1 MGRPETTRSAK
12 ECKAMPKSP
21 PKDGGKLVPDGE
33 LKYFSDA
40 TNVPTECG
48 APCFGAD
55 CYKPVPMSCCKQA
68 DKSFLKTSDWF
79 AEKTCLDKPLATENG
94 DIMITFTGGCSAEG
108 EFFYG
113 EQCGGSEFGPFKK
126 FADALGLDLPCE
138 QPKEK
143 CECNAYVYTKEAG
156 CFNVGT
162 PPGAKER
169 YFMMVNDPVC
179 VRKTV
184 ETTDMPVKPTDDP
197 KSCDCG
203 YSKEDFE
210 MLKEM
215 VMKHDKALQE
225 KEMEMNDVLSGVTYM
240 RDTMCKMKLPGD
252 KPYETSKMPYEST
265 KKPYYSTKMP
275 YETTRRGYES
285 TRREYPETTR
295 REYPET
301 SRRPYPET
309 TRREYPET
317 TRRDYPETTRKMRP
331 ETTKMDYPE
340 TTRMGRPETTKKDY
354 PETTKPWNASEPPW
368 EDLNQLDQSDQNLL
382 ACLNDQRP
390 PRWTTQKPLVMSW
403 NQLKCGNDLDDWIP
417 LATNAQW
424 ELHELSSLNS
434 LLLKDVLN
442 DVLMTNNATTQQ
454 LS

>member
-55 CYKPVPMSCCKQA
+55 CYKTVPMSCCKQA

-265 KKPYYSTKMP
+265 KMPYESTKKPYYSTKMP
-275 YETTRRGYES
+275 Y
-285 TRREYPETTR
+285 ETTR

-331 ETTKMDYPE
+331 ETTKKDYPETTRMGRPETTKMDYPETTRMGRPETTKTDYPE

-354 PETTKPWNASEPPW
+354 PETTRPARPETTKKMRPETTKMDYPETTRNH
-368 EDLNQLDQSDQNLL
+368 ED
-382 ACLNDQRP
+382 
-390 PRWTTQKPLVMSW
+390 
-403 NQLKCGNDLDDWIP
+403 G
-417 LATNAQW
+417 
-424 ELHELSSLNS
+424 
-434 LLLKDVLN
+434 
-442 DVLMTNNATTQQ
+442 
-454 LS
+454 